1 MFNEIA
7 SIMNSMIAL
16 ILALSFHEFAHAFV
30 AFLQGDR
37 TAKSEGRMTINPV
50 PHIDPVGT
58 LLFPLIGSVSG
69 AAIIGWAKPV
79 PVNPNQ
85 LRDPKWGYVL
95 VALAGPMAN
104 LLLCA
109 LTLLFFRVVEMQGL
123 LNASTDTFMYPLIQ
137 LAKPMIT
144 INAIL
149 AFFNLLPLYPLDGG
163 TVFAAFLPP
172 KGLEWYESY
181 IAPYGMFILIA
192 LFLTNSLGW
201 MGRLAMGYITFAD
214 GIVTSIL

>member
-1 MFNEIA
+1 MFNELA
-7 SIMNSMIAL
+7 SILNSMIAL
-16 ILALSFHEFAHAFV
+16 ILALTFHEFAHAFV
-30 AFLQGDR
+30 AYIQGDR
-37 TAKSEGRMTINPV
+37 TAKSEGRMTINPI

-58 LLFPLIGSVSG
+58 LLFPLIGSIAG

-85 LRDPKWGYVL
+85 LRNPKWGYVL

-109 LTLLFFRVVEMQGL
+109 LTLLFFRVVEMQGWMT
-123 LNASTDTFMYPLIQ
+123 ASTDTILYPLIQ

-163 TVFAAFLPP
+163 TIFTAFLPP
-172 KGLEWYESY
+172 KALEWYENY
-181 IAPYGMFILIA
+181 IAPYGMFILLA

-214 GIVTSIL
+214 LVVTSAL

>member
-1 MFNEIA
+1 MFNELA
-7 SIMNSMIAL
+7 SILNSMIAL
-16 ILALSFHEFAHAFV
+16 ILALTFHEFAHAFV
-30 AFLQGDR
+30 AYIQGDR
-37 TAKSEGRMTINPV
+37 TAKSEGRMTINPI

-58 LLFPLIGSVSG
+58 LLFPLIGSIAG

-85 LRDPKWGYVL
+85 LRNPKWGYVL

-109 LTLLFFRVVEMQGL
+109 LTLLFFRVVEMQGWMT
-123 LNASTDTFMYPLIQ
+123 ASTDTILYPLIQ

-163 TVFAAFLPP
+163 TIFTAFLPP
-172 KGLEWYESY
+172 KALAWYENY
-181 IAPYGMFILIA
+181 IAPYGMFILLA

-214 GIVTSIL
+214 LVVTSAL